1 MQKSESNRPYSTNAP
16 GHYDDPVF
24 GRIWIKET
32 EGMSASK
39 KDLSG
44 KYCSKL
50 YTWFEV
56 DMHGRCWMCCPSWL
70 PYSIGNIFEDSIEEM
85 WNGEKA
91 QTLRNQVFSGKW
103 NYCQHEFCPMIA
115 SDNLPDLEWAKTGKS
130 NEFTSNEIQALKD
143 KSTKAY
149 ELPTKIN
156 FSNDESCNLKCPSCR
171 VDKLLFTEGPLY
183 EKRKKI
189 NDRMV
194 EFFLTEPTDRHFSIH
209 VTGSGDP
216 FASKIYR
223 EMLWNING
231 EDFPNLLVNL
241 QCNGVMFT
249 PKMWDKINK
258 IHNNLADVRIS
269 FDAGTKD
276 TYENKTRLGGDW
288 DLLLEN
294 CDFLNEKQKDFK
306 KFWIHYDFV
315 VQSDNYKEMPLYTE
329 LILDRYDQAADINFS
344 LVTDWGTWDPET
356 YEEKCIWKETHPEHE
371 QFLEVLK
378 DPIFNHPK
386 VRLGNVSSYWK
397 KANSK

>member
-1 MQKSESNRPYSTNAP
+1 MSVSESKRPYSNSAP

-32 EGMSASK
+32 EGMSATK

-44 KYCSKL
+44 KYCPKF

-91 QTLRNQVFSGKW
+91 QALRNQVFSGDWK
-103 NYCQHEFCPMIA
+103 YCQHEFCPEIA
-115 SDNLPDLEWAKTGKS
+115 SDNLPEIDHVVS
-130 NEFTSNEIQALKD
+130 NEKKRWHDFEVDVLKN
-143 KSTKAY
+143 KSLVSPQ
-149 ELPTKIN
+149 LPTSIN

-171 VDKLLFTEGPLY
+171 VDKILFTEGPLY
-183 EKRKKI
+183 ERRKKI
-189 NDRMV
+189 NDRIV
-194 EFFLTEPTDRHFSIH
+194 EFFLTEPTDRTFSIH

-223 EMLWNING
+223 EMLWNIDG
-231 EDFPNLLVNL
+231 QKFPNLKVNL

-249 PKMWDKINK
+249 PKMWDKIHK
-258 IHNNLADVRIS
+258 IHNNLRSCRIS
-269 FDAGTKD
+269 FDAGSKD
-276 TYENKTRLGGDW
+276 TYENITRIGGDW

-294 CDFLNEKQKDFK
+294 CDFLNAKQLEYPRFM
-306 KFWIHYDFV
+306 IHYDFV
-315 VQSDNYKEMPLYTE
+315 VQAENYKEMKTYAE
-329 LILDRYDQAADINFS
+329 LIIDRYDMATDVCFS
-344 LVTDWGTWDPET
+344 LVTDWGTWDQKT

-371 QFLEVLK
+371 EFLEVLK
-378 DPIFNHPK
+378 DPIFSHPK

-397 KANSK
+397 KANNK